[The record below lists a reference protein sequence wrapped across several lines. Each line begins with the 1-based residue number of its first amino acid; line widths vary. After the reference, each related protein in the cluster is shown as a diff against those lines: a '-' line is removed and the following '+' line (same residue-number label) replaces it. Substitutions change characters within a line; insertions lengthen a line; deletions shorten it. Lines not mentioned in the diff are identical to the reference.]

1 MYLYLFLS
9 LNDTPDLQDRQE
21 ETFKIHGLTESWSDE
36 SSDLQFHGQ
45 TDPLLDRIDAQH
57 LDTDHIP
64 YADRL

>member
-21 ETFKIHGLTESWSDE
+21 ETFKIHDLTESWSDE

-45 TDPLLDRIDAQH
+45 TDSLFDRIDAQH